1 MPFEIIG
8 APTIPDP
15 GQAVPQSR
23 MQSYVLQTHDG
34 GEHWDNPVLTP
45 GGLQQGGALFFD
57 ARHWLISQGPN
68 LNETFDAGKTWT
80 SRQVLANGLEFH
92 FAPWSYID
100 SKVIWSQ
107 VGELPWV

>member
-1 MPFEIIG
+1 
-8 APTIPDP
+8 
-15 GQAVPQSR
+15 